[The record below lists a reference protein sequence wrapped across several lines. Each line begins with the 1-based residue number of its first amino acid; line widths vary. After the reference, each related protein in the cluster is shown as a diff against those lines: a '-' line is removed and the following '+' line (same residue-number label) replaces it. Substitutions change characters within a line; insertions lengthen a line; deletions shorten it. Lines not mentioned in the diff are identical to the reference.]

1 MGEFFNFVIQLWC
14 NSPPI
19 DTIKIIVSSG
29 LVSGCLVYSVCKML
43 DNKENKMKIKVGDKV
58 RIVKDSQ
65 YSTKYKHRLQKFL
78 GVDNFVGM
86 TGIVKKVDIDGDPY
100 GIKVLKDGE
109 EVGDPNAMGDCF
121 WMKNSELELVKDG
134 EEMSHAHRVEDKK
147 EVEFKIGDYVKVTNK
162 NGNPYGIVDVMLSYE
177 GKTGILVETAT
188 GVFRVKFSDKGSDWY
203 NYSKECLELS
213 TESEYNNSCQ
223 LVTKTETKK
232 DEPMNPNEWIAFVKQ
247 IPTTRDIEL
256 SDDAKSWRPKTSV
269 ALKTET
275 PKVEET
281 KTPEPTK
288 GSEPMKKLEMT
299 TVNLETRPVD
309 GEMYLI
315 ADKEGA
321 LFSTE
326 YNEDEDDVVSNN
338 FNVDEVAFYLPMSEL
353 SKVVNI
359 PTPFQCEEAFD
370 KENLDEEVKKL
381 SLEDITENFHD
392 WSKSKQDAIATMLR
406 NKGIRV

>member
-58 RIVKDSQ
+58 KI
-65 YSTKYKHRLQKFL
+65 
-78 GVDNFVGM
+78 VGM
-86 TGIVKKVDIDGDPY
+86 SLFHQDLEEYSEKLKGLKTLIGISGIIKKQRHISEITGITLLVN
-100 GIKVLKDGE
+100 GE
-109 EVGDPNAMGDCF
+109 ELFNEANDESLF
-121 WMKNSELELVKDG
+121 WFNNNELVKDG
-134 EEMSHAHRVEDKK
+134 EEMSHAHRTEDKK

-281 KTPEPTK
+281 KTPESTK

-299 TVNLETRPVD
+299 AVNLETRPVD

-315 ADKEGA
+315 ADKDGI
-321 LFSTE
+321 LFSAE
-326 YNEDEDDVVSNN
+326 YNEDEDDQPSNN
-338 FNVDEVAFYLPMSEL
+338 FDVDEVAFYIPMSEL
-353 SKVVNI
+353 EKVVNI
-359 PTPFQCEEAFD
+359 PTSEQCQEAFD
-370 KENLDEEVKKL
+370 KENLDEEVKEL